1 MIWTMFPHRIAKYY
15 CQFFGNRCFW
25 GRKKVAFCSLKI
37 PSTVFSVKFKTC
49 IYAEN
54 IVGNR

>member
-1 MIWTMFPHRIAKYY
+1 MFPHRIAKYY

-37 PSTVFSVKFKTC
+37 PSTVFFRKILGKKVF
-49 IYAEN
+49 Y
-54 IVGNR
+54 